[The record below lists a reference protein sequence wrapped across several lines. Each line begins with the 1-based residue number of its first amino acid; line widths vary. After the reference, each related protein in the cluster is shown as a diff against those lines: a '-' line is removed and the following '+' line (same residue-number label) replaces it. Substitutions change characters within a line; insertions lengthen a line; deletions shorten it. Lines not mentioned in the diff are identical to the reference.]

1 MPGENLARTAPER
14 RLLNS
19 YNWATVFSHFQLLSS
34 GSLVGRRQAVLAQAC
49 GEEAGELVTSWCSF
63 RKSLVIAS
71 AFLLGGCSLMPA
83 NGPAGTDVVSAST
96 DVVPGVVQSLPYAL
110 VRLTPEVVEALDR
123 YEPRF
128 SNSFTDR
135 RPPLAFHFGVG
146 DIVSVTIFEAAAG
159 GLFIPTEAS
168 VRPGNFVTIPNQAV
182 DDRGNISVP
191 YAGIIRAKGRTQV
204 EVQQAIVDALKNRAI
219 EPQVVVSLVDQRT
232 SLISVLGEVNR
243 PARFPAN
250 MEAEKIL
257 DAITRAGGPK
267 SQGFDT
273 FVSLERG
280 GRRAT
285 VPFGALVY
293 QPSNNISVH
302 AGDTIYV
309 YTEPQTFLAFGATT
323 SGAAA
328 VGGAGG
334 AGGAAGS
341 QLKFDAWRVTLAEAM
356 AKAGGLNDVLAEP
369 ASVFLYRGEPREVAQ
384 RLGVDCSKFEG
395 PIIPIIYNV
404 NLRDPAGFFLARAFE
419 IRNKDVLY
427 VSNATSVQVTKF
439 LLYLRTIM
447 ATVNDPI
454 TYATNFYTLKAAIS
468 GTGNILTVVTPTPIR

>member
-1 MPGENLARTAPER
+1 MVK
-14 RLLNS
+14 
-19 YNWATVFSHFQLLSS
+19 NW
-34 GSLVGRRQAVLAQAC
+34 R
-49 GEEAGELVTSWCSF
+49 SF
-63 RKSLVIAS
+63 RKSLLIAS

-83 NGPAGTDVVSAST
+83 NGPAGIDVVSASA
-96 DVVPGVVQSLPYAL
+96 DVVPRVVQSLPYAL
-110 VRLTPEVVEALDR
+110 VRLTPEIVDALDR

-128 SNSFTDR
+128 SNSFTDH
-135 RPPLAFHFGVG
+135 RPPVAFRFGVG
-146 DIVSVTIFEAAAG
+146 DIVSVTIFEASAG

-204 EVQQAIVDALKNRAI
+204 EVQQAIVDAIKNRAI

-273 FVSLERG
+273 FVSLERAG
-280 GRRAT
+280 HRAT

-309 YTEPQTFLAFGATT
+309 YTEPQTFLVFGATT
-323 SGAAA
+323 SGAA
-328 VGGAGG
+328 GGGG
-334 AGGAAGS
+334 GG
-341 QLKFDAWRVTLAEAM
+341 
-356 AKAGGLNDVLAEP
+356 GGLVPPDRNSSLTHGELRLPRPWPRPEALAMRLPNQHLYFFIEGSP
-369 ASVFLYRGEPREVAQ
+369 AKLLSALVSTAQ
-384 RLGVDCSKFEG
+384 S
-395 PIIPIIYNV
+395 
-404 NLRDPAGFFLARAFE
+404 LRDRSFRSF
-419 IRNKDVLY
+419 
-427 VSNATSVQVTKF
+427 TT
-439 LLYLRTIM
+439 
-447 ATVNDPI
+447 
-454 TYATNFYTLKAAIS
+454 
-468 GTGNILTVVTPTPIR
+468 

>member
-1 MPGENLARTAPER
+1 MGGGD
-14 RLLNS
+14 LLK
-19 YNWATVFSHFQLLSS
+19 
-34 GSLVGRRQAVLAQAC
+34 
-49 GEEAGELVTSWCSF
+49 SWCSF
-63 RKSLVIAS
+63 RKSIVIAS
-71 AFLLGGCSLMPA
+71 AFLLGGCSLVPA
-83 NGPAGTDVVSAST
+83 NGPAGADVVSGST
-96 DVVPGVVQSLPYAL
+96 DAVPQVAQSLPYAL
-110 VRLTPEVVEALDR
+110 VRLTPEIVEALDR
-123 YEPRF
+123 YEPQF

-135 RPPLAFHFGVG
+135 RPPQAFRFGVG

-168 VRPGNFVTIPNQAV
+168 VRPVNFVTIPNQAV
-182 DDRGNISVP
+182 DDQGNISVP
-191 YAGIIRAKGRTQV
+191 YAGVIHTKGRTQV
-204 EVQQAIVDALKNRAI
+204 EVQQAIVDVLKNRAI

-257 DAITRAGGPK
+257 DAVTRAGGPK

-323 SGAAA
+323 SGAVA

-334 AGGAAGS
+334 GVAGS
-341 QLKFDAWRVTLAEAM
+341 QLKFDAWRVTLAEAV
-356 AKAGGLNDVLAEP
+356 AKAGGLNDALAEP
-369 ASVFLYRGEPREVAQ
+369 AAVFVYRGEPREVAQ
-384 RLGVDCSKFEG
+384 RLGVDTSKFEG

-427 VSNATSVQVTKF
+427 ISNAQSVQITKF

-454 TYATNFYTLKAAIS
+454 TYATNFFVLKAAIK
-468 GTGNILTVVTPTPIR
+468 GTGNLTTIVSPAPIGR

>member
-1 MPGENLARTAPER
+1 MG
-14 RLLNS
+14 
-19 YNWATVFSHFQLLSS
+19 
-34 GSLVGRRQAVLAQAC
+34 G
-49 GEEAGELVTSWCSF
+49 GELIKGCCSF
-63 RKSLVIAS
+63 RKSLVIAL

-96 DVVPGVVQSLPYAL
+96 DIVPDVAQSLPYAL

-135 RPPLAFHFGVG
+135 RPPLAFRFGIG
-146 DIVSVTIFEAAAG
+146 DIVSVTVFEASAG
-159 GLFIPTEAS
+159 GLFIPADAG

-204 EVQQAIVDALKNRAI
+204 EVQQAIVDAIKNRAI

-257 DAITRAGGPK
+257 DAITRAGGPR

-323 SGAAA
+323 SGAVA
-328 VGGAGG
+328 VGGGG
-334 AGGAAGS
+334 GGGAAGS
-341 QLKFDAWRVTLAEAM
+341 QLRFDAWRVSLAEAM
-356 AKAGGLNDVLAEP
+356 AKAGGLNDALAEP

-447 ATVNDPI
+447 ATANDPI
-454 TYATNFYTLKAAIS
+454 SYATNFYVLKGLIN
-468 GTGNILTVVTPTPIR
+468 GTGNVTTLTGGTTPITH

>member
-1 MPGENLARTAPER
+1 MGGAE
-14 RLLNS
+14 LLRN
-19 YNWATVFSHFQLLSS
+19 
-34 GSLVGRRQAVLAQAC
+34 
-49 GEEAGELVTSWCSF
+49 WCSY
-63 RKSLVIAS
+63 RKSFVIAS
-71 AFLLGGCSLMPA
+71 VFLLGGCSLMPA
-83 NGPAGTDVVSAST
+83 NGPAGTDVVSASA
-96 DVVPGVVQSLPYAL
+96 DFVPSAAQSLPYAL
-110 VRLTPEVVEALDR
+110 VRISPEVVDILDR

-128 SNSFTDR
+128 SNSFTDH

-146 DIVSVTIFEAAAG
+146 DIVSVTVFEAAAG
-159 GLFIPTEAS
+159 GLFIPADAG

-191 YAGIIRAKGRTQV
+191 YAGIIHAKGRTQV
-204 EVQQAIVDALKNRAI
+204 ELQQAIVDALKNRAI

-232 SLISVLGEVNR
+232 SLISVLGEVNK

-250 MEAEKIL
+250 MEAESIL
-257 DAITRAGGPK
+257 DAITRAGGPR

-293 QPSNNISVH
+293 QPSNNIYVH

-323 SGAAA
+323 SGAV
-328 VGGAGG
+328 VGGGG
-334 AGGAAGS
+334 GGGGAAGS
-341 QLKFDAWRVTLAEAM
+341 QLKFDAWRVSLAEAI
-356 AKAGGLNDVLAEP
+356 AKAGGLNDATAEP

-384 RLGVDCSKFEG
+384 RLGIDCSKFEG

-404 NLRDPAGFFLARAFE
+404 NLRDPSGFFLARGFE

-447 ATVNDPI
+447 ATANDPI
-454 TYATNFYTLKAAIS
+454 SYATNFYALKGLIN
-468 GTGNILTVVTPTPIR
+468 GTGTVTAVTGGATPIK